1 MWLNISAT
9 NGDEDAAKSR
19 DIIAKR
25 MTPANILTAQKLER
39 ECFKKKYKWC
49 RVQRNYKSRGCFNP
63 YFFIYI

>member
-49 RVQRNYKSRGCFNP
+49 
-63 YFFIYI
+63 

>member
-25 MTPANILTAQKLER
+25 MTPNDILTAQKLDR
-39 ECFKKKYKWC
+39 ECVKKKYKWC
-49 RVQRNYKSRGCFNP
+49 
-63 YFFIYI
+63 